1 MTSPPP
7 AASIF
12 VPVARTANVP
22 ASPFYASRA
31 RALGV
36 ALLCALAVLVA
47 RTLLILTFGSSL
59 PFWDQ
64 WGAEGTAIYKAL
76 IEGNYAWSHLW
87 TAHNEHR
94 IALTRLSAIAL
105 FELNQQQWDVRVQ
118 CLANSLI
125 VAVSTGLFAWY
136 LQRRMPT
143 LRAAV
148 LCLLL
153 VLAGALPFSWENTI
167 AGFQNAFFFLV
178 LLNLLVLWTTA
189 HRPATPTTF
198 VVLCLLAVLTVFTL
212 ATGILTLLA
221 GVVVLALRAF
231 SRRNSWPAMAVLMLP
246 LLGVLIIAAL
256 HIPQLDYHAPL
267 KAQGLLELA
276 HAFAITASWPFLPPA
291 ALLFA
296 LPFVFFLWRVLQR
309 CESDPVD
316 LFFIGLFVWSALTA
330 LATAYSRGHGL
341 QIVPSRYTDL
351 LALGSIAYAYF
362 ALRFPDGGM
371 FLGRWPARL
380 LRAAVPTLIAAGF
393 VLQSVLYVP
402 FLLDR
407 HFLTRIE
414 TINVRAFVEGDA
426 LALTDK
432 PPFYIPF
439 PEAAGLASA
448 LSDTTVR
455 RVLPVSVR
463 APASQ
468 AADPARSCALQVL
481 PGTIPPLDYTPRCGD
496 RAVQASEIPV
506 GRLSALTYRLWQ
518 ALAAPL
524 LPRLVPSSPM
534 PPLQADMRCAIDALN
549 AAKPT
554 SGNVFS
560 VPYAATLR
568 MAGWAGGLG
577 RTAPPRKLEIGLVSE
592 TGIYY
597 RAEASARLPRPDV
610 QAALADSGMKWA
622 GFDLGV
628 DASAVPHGRYR
639 IVFGDAGLALC
650 DTAHLLDIRSDS
662 DERLNY

>member
-1 MTSPPP
+1 MTSPSPV
-7 AASIF
+7 ASIF
-12 VPVARTANVP
+12 VPPPRP
-22 ASPFYASRA
+22 ADIAASLYYATRMQA
-31 RALGV
+31 FGV

-76 IEGNYAWSHLW
+76 IEGSYDWNHLW

-94 IALTRLSAIAL
+94 IALTRLWAIAL

-136 LQRRMPT
+136 LQRRIPA
-143 LRAAV
+143 LRAAL

-167 AGFQNAFFFLV
+167 AGFQNAFFFLM
-178 LLNLLVLWTTA
+178 LLNLLLLWTAA

-198 VVLCLLAVLTVFTL
+198 VILCLLALLTVFTL

-221 GVVVLALRAF
+221 GVVVLALRAVC
-231 SRRNSWPAMAVLMLP
+231 RRNSWLAMTVLMLP
-246 LLGVLIIAAL
+246 LLGVLIIAAP

-276 HAFAITASWPFLPPA
+276 RAFAVTTSWPFLPPA

-309 CESDPVD
+309 RESDPVD

-330 LATAYSRGHGL
+330 LATAHSRGHGL

-371 FLGRWPARL
+371 FLGPWPTRL
-380 LRAAVPTLIAAGF
+380 LRAAVPALVGTGF
-393 VLQSVLYVP
+393 VLQSVLYIP

-439 PEAAGLASA
+439 PDATGLANA

-455 RVLPVSVR
+455 NVLPVSVR
-463 APASQ
+463 SPAGQ
-468 AADPARSCALQVL
+468 AADPVRSCALQAL
-481 PGTIPPLDYTPRCGD
+481 PGNVPPLDYAPRCGD
-496 RAVQASEIPV
+496 SAVQAAEIPL
-506 GRLSALTYRLWQ
+506 GRLSALAYGLWQ
-518 ALAAPL
+518 TLSVPL

-549 AAKPT
+549 AAKT
-554 SGNVFS
+554 TNGNVFS

-577 RTAPPRKLEIGLVSE
+577 QTAQPRKLEIGLVSE

-610 QAALADSGMKWA
+610 QAALADPGMKWA

-639 IVFGDAGLALC
+639 IVFGDARLALC
-650 DTAHLLDIRSDS
+650 DTAHLLDIRNDS